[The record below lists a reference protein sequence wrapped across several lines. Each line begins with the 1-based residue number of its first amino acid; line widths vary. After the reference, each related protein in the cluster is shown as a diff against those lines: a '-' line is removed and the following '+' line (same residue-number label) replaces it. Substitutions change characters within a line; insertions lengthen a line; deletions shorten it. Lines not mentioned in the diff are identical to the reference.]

1 MLIIGVSLLLIKYPD
16 ELVENNVISSIL
28 EIHNLYEHLRSK
40 EEKEFTAIYTRNKTT
55 VFSFIAGYLNK
66 YMWIYKLIK
75 SNKEKARYKK
85 LLREGIELFGP
96 QDFTVKRYIFKE
108 LIRL

>member
-1 MLIIGVSLLLIKYPD
+1 
-16 ELVENNVISSIL
+16 
-28 EIHNLYEHLRSK
+28 
-40 EEKEFTAIYTRNKTT
+40 
-55 VFSFIAGYLNK
+55 
-66 YMWIYKLIK
+66 MWIYKLIK

-108 LIRL
+108 LIRLEKKLIDSLLKVRQLPIKKKETHKLDFQLPQAKLMHHDKSMGPKRRKANPKLLNLDDD